1 MNKKLLT
8 LFLFLV
14 TLFPVSAV
22 VDIESFEIEAI
33 IPDKKSDTPLIR
45 TLIVRDLYSG
55 GLVVQNESTIDVGR
69 GESLVGSGVPLFIV
83 DLSTNSGSEVTIK
96 TTVSPF
102 KTENRSKTI
111 PVNVSCS
118 TSYTFSDASWYEK
131 SIPVEGQ
138 SYNVYRDSNFV
149 DDPGAPEGTWFDHKV
164 TITPTTSIT
173 DDGTH
178 KFEHTLKTEYLSAV
192 NWGKGSYEDRGIE
205 YFYYSPTNTYSIVEP
220 DSTMSYSI
228 SYTMQYSVS
237 IDENE
242 YKNAEAGVYYMDVI
256 VEVESAQ

>member
-1 MNKKLLT
+1 MNKKLLA

-33 IPDKKSDTPLIR
+33 IPKKSDTSLIR

-55 GLVVQNESTIDVGR
+55 GLVVQNNSTIDVGR

-83 DLSTNSGSEVTIK
+83 DLSTNSGSEVTIT
-96 TTVSPF
+96 TTVSQF
-102 KTENRSKTI
+102 KTEDGSKTI

-118 TSYTFSDASWYEK
+118 TSYTFSDASWYEE
-131 SIPVEGQ
+131 SIPYEEQ
-138 SYNVYRDSNFV
+138 HYNVYRDSIFV
-149 DDPGAPEGTWFDHKV
+149 DDPGAPEGPWFDHKV

-173 DDGTH
+173 DGTYEF
-178 KFEHTLKTEYLSAV
+178 KHTLKTEYLSTV
-192 NWGKGSYEDRGIE
+192 TWNKGSYEERWDT
-205 YFYYSPTNTYSIVEP
+205 YYYYSPTNTYSIVEP

-228 SYTMQYSVS
+228 FYTMQYSVS

>member
-1 MNKKLLT
+1 MNKKLLA

-33 IPDKKSDTPLIR
+33 IPKKSDTSLIR

-55 GLVVQNESTIDVGR
+55 GLVVQNNSTIDVGR

-83 DLSTNSGSEVTIK
+83 DLSTNSGSEVTIT

-102 KTENRSKTI
+102 KTGDGSKTI

-118 TSYTFSDASWYEK
+118 TSHTFSDARWYEEN
-131 SIPVEGQ
+131 IPDEGQ
-138 SYNVYRDSNFV
+138 RYNEYRDSNYV

-173 DDGTH
+173 DGTYEF
-178 KFEHTLKTEYLSAV
+178 KHTLKTEYLSTV
-192 NWGKGSYEDRGIE
+192 TWNKGSYRDRRDT
-205 YFYYSPTNTYSIVEP
+205 YHYYSPTNNYSIVEP
-220 DSTMSYSI
+220 DSAMSGSI

-237 IDENE
+237 IDENA
-242 YKNAEAGVYYMDVI
+242 YMNAEAGVYYMDVK
-256 VEVESAQ
+256 VEVISTQ

>member
-1 MNKKLLT
+1 MNKRLLA
-8 LFLFLV
+8 LFLLLV

-33 IPDKKSDTPLIR
+33 IPDKKSDTSLIR

-55 GLVVQNESTIDVGR
+55 GLVVQNKSTIDVGR

-83 DLSTNSGSEVTIK
+83 DLSTNSGSEVTIT

-102 KTENRSKTI
+102 KTEVGSKTI

-118 TSYTFSDASWYEK
+118 TSHTFSDARWYEEN
-131 SIPVEGQ
+131 IPEEGKH
-138 SYNVYRDSNFV
+138 YNEYWFWDN
-149 DDPGAPEGTWFDHKV
+149 PGKPEDQWYDYEV
-164 TITPTTSIT
+164 TITSTENTS
-173 DDGTH
+173 DEEN
-178 KFEHTLKTEYLSAV
+178 KFIHTLKTEYLASVDWNHTYEGIRDREGYYTLAGKNYIAV
-192 NWGKGSYEDRGIE
+192 DPRNGETGSI
-205 YFYYSPTNTYSIVEP
+205 F
-220 DSTMSYSI
+220 
-228 SYTMQYSVS
+228 YTMQYSVS

-242 YKNAEAGVYYMDVI
+242 YMNAEPGVYYMVVK

>member
-1 MNKKLLT
+1 MNKKLLA

-55 GLVVQNESTIDVGR
+55 GLVVQNKSTIDVGR

-83 DLSTNSGSEVTIK
+83 DLSTNSGSEVTIT

-102 KTENRSKTI
+102 KTEDGSKTI
-111 PVNVSCS
+111 PVKVSCS
-118 TSYTFSDASWYEK
+118 TSYTFSDDSWYEE
-131 SIPVEGQ
+131 SIPNEGQ
-138 SYNVYRDSNFV
+138 RYNVYIDSILV
-149 DDPGAPEGTWFDHKV
+149 DDPGEPEGTWFDHKV

-173 DDGTH
+173 DGTH
-178 KFEHTLKTEYLSAV
+178 KFKHALKTEYLSAV
-192 NWGKGSYEDRGIE
+192 NWGKGSYRDWGIK

-228 SYTMQYSVS
+228 FYTMQYSVS

-242 YKNAEAGVYYMDVI
+242 YKNAEADVYYMDVK

>member
-1 MNKKLLT
+1 MNKKLLA

-55 GLVVQNESTIDVGR
+55 GLVVQNKSTIDVGR

-83 DLSTNSGSEVTIK
+83 DLSTNSGSEVTIT

-102 KTENRSKTI
+102 KTEDGSKTI

-118 TSYTFSDASWYEK
+118 TSYTFSDASWYEE
-131 SIPVEGQ
+131 SIPAYNQ
-138 SYNVYRDSNFV
+138 AYNSYVAWQ
-149 DDPGAPEGTWFDHKV
+149 DPGAPEDQWHDYEV
-164 TITPTTSIT
+164 TITSTDNTS
-173 DDGTH
+173 DEEN
-178 KFEHTLKTEYLSAV
+178 KFIYTLKTEYLASVDWAHHETAGVGYYTLDRKNYIAV
-192 NWGKGSYEDRGIE
+192 APSSGETGSI
-205 YFYYSPTNTYSIVEP
+205 F
-220 DSTMSYSI
+220 
-228 SYTMQYSVS
+228 YTMQYSVS

-242 YKNAEAGVYYMDVI
+242 YKNAEADVYYMDVK

>member
-1 MNKKLLT
+1 MNKKLLA

-33 IPDKKSDTPLIR
+33 IPDKKSDTSLIR

-83 DLSTNSGSEVTIK
+83 DLSTNSGSEVTIT

-102 KTENRSKTI
+102 KTEDGSKTI

-118 TSYTFSDASWYEK
+118 TSYTFSDASWYEEN
-131 SIPVEGQ
+131 IPEEGKH
-138 SYNVYRDSNFV
+138 YNEYWAWNN
-149 DDPGAPEGTWFDHKV
+149 PGEPEDQWYDYEV
-164 TITPTTSIT
+164 TITSTENTS
-173 DDGTH
+173 DEEN
-178 KFEHTLKTEYLSAV
+178 KFIHMLKTEYLASVDWNHTYEGILDREGYYTLAGKNYIAV
-192 NWGKGSYEDRGIE
+192 APSSGETGSI
-205 YFYYSPTNTYSIVEP
+205 F
-220 DSTMSYSI
+220 
-228 SYTMQYSVS
+228 YTMQYSVS

-242 YKNAEAGVYYMDVI
+242 YKNAEAGVYYMDVK